1 MLTRKA
7 IILLSFWGMLGF
19 GLQAQNNTSS
29 PYTRYGYGE
38 LVDLGFGQSRA
49 MGGVSSA
56 LRSKK
61 HINPA
66 NPASYTAIDS
76 MSFRFEFGAS
86 LRISAYS
93 DSNADQRKW
102 NGNLEYLALQF
113 PVTRWLGVSAG
124 LVPYSF
130 VGYDF
135 EMKQAVPSSI
145 VGGSLESTSFYKGTG
160 GLNQVFVGVGVS
172 PFRNFSV
179 GANLFYNFGTIEHTS
194 TVSFKNTAFKSTE
207 QIKRIEVTDF
217 NTSFGAQYEI
227 NFSKERSLAL
237 GAVMSLKSELGA
249 DAVQTV
255 TTASVDT
262 VSLSFDNKFD
272 LPLCFGM
279 GFVYNLNER
288 LHVGFDYKRQIW
300 SDVRYFGEKEFTDK
314 DKYALGVELLPDG
327 NSKRYLKR
335 VAYRAG
341 FNVSNSYYDVNGN
354 DFKEYV
360 ASVGFGLPLKRGLNP
375 TVVNLGFEYGNI
387 GKKSENMI
395 KEQYFKFILNMT
407 INERWFTKRKF
418 E

>member
-1 MLTRKA
+1 
-7 IILLSFWGMLGF
+7 
-19 GLQAQNNTSS
+19 
-29 PYTRYGYGE
+29 
-38 LVDLGFGQSRA
+38 
-49 MGGVSSA
+49 
-56 LRSKK
+56 
-61 HINPA
+61 
-66 NPASYTAIDS
+66 
-76 MSFRFEFGAS
+76 
-86 LRISAYS
+86 
-93 DSNADQRKW
+93 
-102 NGNLEYLALQF
+102 
-113 PVTRWLGVSAG
+113 VTRWLGVSAG